1 MLLRR
6 RPLLAIAALA
16 VLPRP
21 GASQGDLPRP
31 VPLTIKRSQWAAAP
45 EWRGRLDAR
54 AGFVIGAVE
63 VLRRLDDGLV
73 LLVREEPSRNGGE
86 PATQHVRLER
96 RDATGRVVWQ
106 QSVPGLPGRFGTFNI
121 RYVAGSAQQPSLLV
135 MTFLPVDHRK
145 QAPYG
150 RIVEVDEATGRMRAL
165 GGIARPR
172 TREWIDGDVFEFH
185 GALRLEGGRLALYGG
200 FGSGPYSWW
209 VALMRLDGTLLWQAM
224 GQTSA
229 GEVTALRAVPG
240 GYEASVH
247 VIMAWPDASNVGV
260 FRMRFDEAG
269 RLVGSLKMTANGALL
284 FAPDGSAITLGEGSP
299 PVLIVEDRQ
308 GRRRFLAALPAKV
321 SLRYRLDDGALVLFD
336 DDYDLVVSGDGRTAF
351 RIERDSR
358 YDTILSDGR
367 IFVATC
373 PGDECATR
381 ELALHKRPW

>member
-1 MLLRR
+1 MPLHR
-6 RPLLAIAALA
+6 RPLLLAAA
-16 VLPRP
+16 AAALPRP

-31 VPLTIKRSQWAAAP
+31 VPRLIRRSEWSAAA
-45 EWRGRLDAR
+45 EWRSRLDAR
-54 AGFVIGAVE
+54 AGFVIAAVE

-73 LLVREEPSRNGGE
+73 LLVREEPPRIGGE
-86 PATQHVRLER
+86 PAIQHVRLER
-96 RDATGRVVWQ
+96 RDAAG
-106 QSVPGLPGRFGTFNI
+106 GLAGRFGTFHAEYI
-121 RYVAGSAQQPSLLV
+121 AGSGPQASLLV
-135 MTFLPVDHRK
+135 MTFLPADHRK

-150 RIVEVDEATGRMRAL
+150 RIVEVDEAAGRLRPL

-172 TREWIDGDVFEFH
+172 TREWIEDEVFEFH

-209 VALMRLDGTLLWQAM
+209 VALMRLDGTVLWQAM

-240 GYEASVH
+240 GFDASVH
-247 VIMAWPDASNVGV
+247 VIMAWPHASNVGM

-269 RLVGSLKMTANGALL
+269 RLVGSVKMTGNGPLL
-284 FAPDGSAITLGEGSP
+284 FAPDGSAITVGEGPP
-299 PVLIVEDRQ
+299 PVLIIEDRH
-308 GRRRFLAALPAKV
+308 GRRRSVAVLPADV
-321 SLRYRLDDGALVLFD
+321 SLRYRLDDGALVMFD
-336 DDYDLVVSGDGRTAF
+336 DDCDLVVSGDGRAAF
-351 RIERDSR
+351 RIERDIR

-367 IFVATC
+367 VFVAAC